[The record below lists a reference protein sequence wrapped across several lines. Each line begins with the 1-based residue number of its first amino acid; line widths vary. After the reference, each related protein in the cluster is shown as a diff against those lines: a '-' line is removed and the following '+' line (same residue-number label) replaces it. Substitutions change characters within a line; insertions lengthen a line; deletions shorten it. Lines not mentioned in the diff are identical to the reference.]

1 MENKRKKEA
10 GITLIALVTTII
22 VIILILTVT
31 LILFNRN
38 KNTETEQ
45 LQTIELTTE
54 LLDTENIER
63 IGYELKETEEE
74 ISSKYITAGK
84 EKYEIKA
91 DIKAGEST
99 GETEGKMIYVRG
111 NYDNVNI
118 YKTEYKINKY
128 EDKMM
133 QVSNILQQFEM
144 ICEGYIGP
152 LDEYEET
159 EQLYGESDAKFE
171 LPLEESIYNEER
183 LYSKIYK
190 NEEKE
195 YNINYYKT
203 GENITCELVRVL

>member
-1 MENKRKKEA
+1 MSDKKKK
-10 GITLIALVTTII
+10 TII
-22 VIILILTVT
+22 VSIIIAIILILVII

-38 KNTETEQ
+38 ENIEPEQ

-54 LLDTENIER
+54 LLDTEIIES

-74 ISSKYITAGK
+74 ISSKYITTGK

-91 DIKAGEST
+91 NIKAGEST

-128 EDKMM
+128 EDKTT

-144 ICEGYIGP
+144 IFLLLFLLVHI
-152 LDEYEET
+152 
-159 EQLYGESDAKFE
+159 LYF
-171 LPLEESIYNEER
+171 L
-183 LYSKIYK
+183 
-190 NEEKE
+190 
-195 YNINYYKT
+195 
-203 GENITCELVRVL
+203 

>member
-1 MENKRKKEA
+1 MSDKKKK
-10 GITLIALVTTII
+10 III
-22 VIILILTVT
+22 VSIIIAIILILVIT

-38 KNTETEQ
+38 ENTEPKQ

-54 LLDTENIER
+54 LLDVENIESL
-63 IGYELKETEEE
+63 GYELEKTEEE
-74 ISSKYITAGK
+74 ISSKYITTGK

-91 DIKAGEST
+91 NVKAGEST
-99 GETEGKMIYVRG
+99 EEAEGKMIYVRG
-111 NYDNVNI
+111 NYDNLNI

-128 EDKMM
+128 EDKIT

-144 ICEGYIGP
+144 LCEEYIGP

-171 LPLEESIYNEER
+171 LPLEESIYNEGR
-183 LYSKIYK
+183 LYSKTYK

-203 GENITCELVRVL
+203 GENITCELVRAL

>member
-1 MENKRKKEA
+1 MLDKNKKIIIGA
-10 GITLIALVTTII
+10 IIIA
-22 VIILILTVT
+22 IILILIVT
-31 LILFNRN
+31 LILLNRN
-38 KNTETEQ
+38 KNEEKEE

-54 LLDTENIER
+54 LLDTENIEGL
-63 IGYELKETEEE
+63 GYELEETEEE
-74 ISSKYITAGK
+74 ISSKYVTGRN
-84 EKYEIKA
+84 KYEIKA
-91 DIKAGEST
+91 NVKAGEST

-128 EDKMM
+128 EDKTT

-144 ICEGYIGP
+144 LCEEYIGS

-183 LYSKIYK
+183 LYSKTYK

>member
-1 MENKRKKEA
+1 MSDKKKKIIV
-10 GITLIALVTTII
+10 GTII
-22 VIILILTVT
+22 IAIILILVIT
-31 LILFNRN
+31 LILFNKN
-38 KNTETEQ
+38 KNEEKED

-54 LLDTENIER
+54 LLDVENIESLE
-63 IGYELKETEEE
+63 YELEETEEE

-91 DIKAGEST
+91 NIKAGEST

-111 NYDNVNI
+111 NYDNLNI

-128 EDKMM
+128 EDKTT

-144 ICEGYIGP
+144 ICEGYISP

-159 EQLYGESDAKFE
+159 EQLYGESNAKFE
-171 LPLEESIYNEER
+171 LPLEESIYNEGR
-183 LYSKIYK
+183 LYSKTYK

>member
-1 MENKRKKEA
+1 MSGNKKKIII
-10 GITLIALVTTII
+10 GTII
-22 VIILILTVT
+22 VVAIILVIV
-31 LILFNRN
+31 LILFNSN
-38 KNTETEQ
+38 KNKEQ
-45 LQTIELTTE
+45 EKLQNIELTTE
-54 LLDTENIER
+54 LLDVENIESLE
-63 IGYELKETEEE
+63 YELDETEEE
-74 ISSKYITAGK
+74 ISLKYVTTGK

-91 DIKAGEST
+91 NIKAGEST

-128 EDKMM
+128 EDKTT

-144 ICEGYIGP
+144 LCEEYIGP

-190 NEEKE
+190 NDQRE

>member
-1 MENKRKKEA
+1 MQENKKKIIIGA
-10 GITLIALVTTII
+10 IIIA
-22 VIILILTVT
+22 IILILIVT

-38 KNTETEQ
+38 KNEEKEE

-54 LLDTENIER
+54 LLDTENVES
-63 IGYELKETEEE
+63 IGYELDETKEE
-74 ISSKYITAGK
+74 ISSKYVTGRN
-84 EKYEIKA
+84 KYEVKA
-91 DIKAGEST
+91 NVIAGENT
-99 GETEGKMIYVRG
+99 EEAEGKMIYARG
-111 NYDNVNI
+111 NYDDLNV

-128 EDKMM
+128 EDKTT

-144 ICEGYIGP
+144 LCEEYIGS

>member
-1 MENKRKKEA
+1 MSDRKKK
-10 GITLIALVTTII
+10 TII
-22 VIILILTVT
+22 VSIIIAIILIIVIT

-38 KNTETEQ
+38 KNTEPEQ

-54 LLDTENIER
+54 LLNAENIENL
-63 IGYELKETEEE
+63 GYEVEETEEE
-74 ISSKYITAGK
+74 ISSKYISTGK

-91 DIKAGEST
+91 NVKAGEST

-111 NYDNVNI
+111 NYDNLNI

-128 EDKMM
+128 ESKMT

-144 ICEGYIGP
+144 LCEGYIGP

>member
-1 MENKRKKEA
+1 MQENKKKIIIGA
-10 GITLIALVTTII
+10 IIIAIILII
-22 VIILILTVT
+22 VIT

-38 KNTETEQ
+38 KNTEPEQ
-45 LQTIELTTE
+45 LQTIELTIE
-54 LLDTENIER
+54 LLDVENIESLE
-63 IGYELKETEEE
+63 YKLEETKEE
-74 ISSKYITAGK
+74 ISSKYVTGRN
-84 EKYEIKA
+84 KYEIKA
-91 DIKAGEST
+91 NVKAGEST

-128 EDKMM
+128 EDKTT

-144 ICEGYIGP
+144 LCEEYIGS

-183 LYSKIYK
+183 LYSKTYK

-195 YNINYYKT
+195 YNINYYKA
-203 GENITCELVRVL
+203 GENITCELVRVF

>member
-1 MENKRKKEA
+1 MSGKKKKIIIGA
-10 GITLIALVTTII
+10 IIIAT
-22 VIILILTVT
+22 ILILVIT
-31 LILFNRN
+31 LVLFNRN
-38 KNTETEQ
+38 KNTEPEQ

-54 LLDTENIER
+54 LLDAENVESLE
-63 IGYELKETEEE
+63 YELDETKEE
-74 ISSKYITAGK
+74 ISSKYVTGRN
-84 EKYEIKA
+84 KYEVKA
-91 DIKAGEST
+91 NVIAGENT

-111 NYDNVNI
+111 NYDNLNV

-128 EDKMM
+128 EDKIT

-183 LYSKIYK
+183 LYSKTYK

>member
-1 MENKRKKEA
+1 MSDKEKKIIVGA
-10 GITLIALVTTII
+10 IIIAIILII
-22 VIILILTVT
+22 VIT

-38 KNTETEQ
+38 ENTESEQ

-54 LLDTENIER
+54 LLDAENIEGL
-63 IGYELKETEEE
+63 GYELDEIEAE
-74 ISSKYITAGK
+74 ISSKYITTGK

-91 DIKAGEST
+91 NVKAGEST
-99 GETEGKMIYVRG
+99 EEAEGKMIYVRG
-111 NYDNVNI
+111 NYDNLNV

-128 EDKMM
+128 EDKTT

-183 LYSKIYK
+183 LYSKTYK

>member
-1 MENKRKKEA
+1 MSDKEKKIIVGA
-10 GITLIALVTTII
+10 IIIAIILII
-22 VIILILTVT
+22 VIT

-38 KNTETEQ
+38 KNTEPEQ
-45 LQTIELTTE
+45 LQTIELTIE
-54 LLDTENIER
+54 LLDVENIESLE
-63 IGYELKETEEE
+63 YKLEETKEE
-74 ISSKYITAGK
+74 ISSKYVTGRN
-84 EKYEIKA
+84 KYEIKA
-91 DIKAGEST
+91 NVKAGEST

-128 EDKMM
+128 EDKTT

-144 ICEGYIGP
+144 LCEEYIGS

-183 LYSKIYK
+183 LYSKTYK

>member
-1 MENKRKKEA
+1 MSGKKKKTIIES
-10 GITLIALVTTII
+10 IIIAIILII
-22 VIILILTVT
+22 VIT
-31 LILFNRN
+31 LMLFNRN
-38 KNTETEQ
+38 KNTEPEQ

-54 LLDTENIER
+54 LLDAENVESLE
-63 IGYELKETEEE
+63 YELEETKEE
-74 ISSKYITAGK
+74 ISSKYITTGK
-84 EKYEIKA
+84 EKYEVKA
-91 DIKAGEST
+91 NIKAGEST

-128 EDKMM
+128 EDKTT

-144 ICEGYIGP
+144 LCEEYIGP

-190 NEEKE
+190 NDQRE

>member
-1 MENKRKKEA
+1 MLDKNKKIIIGA
-10 GITLIALVTTII
+10 IIIA
-22 VIILILTVT
+22 IILILIVT
-31 LILFNRN
+31 LILLNRN
-38 KNTETEQ
+38 KNEEKEE

-54 LLDTENIER
+54 LLDTENIEGL
-63 IGYELKETEEE
+63 GYELEETEEE
-74 ISSKYITAGK
+74 ISSKYVTGRN
-84 EKYEIKA
+84 KYEIKA
-91 DIKAGEST
+91 NVKAGEST
-99 GETEGKMIYVRG
+99 GETEGKMIYVRE

-128 EDKMM
+128 ENRTT

-144 ICEGYIGP
+144 LCEEYIGP

-159 EQLYGESDAKFE
+159 EQLYGESNAKFE

-183 LYSKIYK
+183 LYSKTYK

>member
-1 MENKRKKEA
+1 MSGKKKK
-10 GITLIALVTTII
+10 IIILSIIIA
-22 VIILILTVT
+22 IILILVII

-38 KNTETEQ
+38 ENIEPEQ

-54 LLDTENIER
+54 LLDVENIEN
-63 IGYELKETEEE
+63 IGYELKETEE
-74 ISSKYITAGK
+74 ISSKYITTGK
-84 EKYEIKA
+84 EKYEIKVN
-91 DIKAGEST
+91 IVAGE
-99 GETEGKMIYVRG
+99 GAGAIEGKMIYVRG

-128 EDKMM
+128 EDKIT

-159 EQLYGESDAKFE
+159 EQLYGESNAKFE

-183 LYSKIYK
+183 LYSKTYK

>member
-1 MENKRKKEA
+1 MSDKEKK
-10 GITLIALVTTII
+10 IIIVSIIIAIILII
-22 VIILILTVT
+22 VIT
-31 LILFNRN
+31 LMLFNRN
-38 KNTETEQ
+38 KNTEPEQ

-54 LLDTENIER
+54 LLDVKNIESLE
-63 IGYELKETEEE
+63 YKLEKTEEE
-74 ISSKYITAGK
+74 ISSKYITTGK
-84 EKYEIKA
+84 EKYEVKA
-91 DIKAGEST
+91 NVKAGEST
-99 GETEGKMIYVRG
+99 EETEGKMIYVRG
-111 NYDNVNI
+111 NYDNLNI

-128 EDKMM
+128 ENRTT

-144 ICEGYIGP
+144 LCEEYIGP

-159 EQLYGESDAKFE
+159 EQLYGESNAKFE

-183 LYSKIYK
+183 LYSKTYK

>member
-1 MENKRKKEA
+1 MSDKKKK
-10 GITLIALVTTII
+10 III
-22 VIILILTVT
+22 VSIIIAIILILVIT

-38 KNTETEQ
+38 ENTEPKQ

-54 LLDTENIER
+54 LLDVENIESL
-63 IGYELKETEEE
+63 GYELEKTEEE
-74 ISSKYITAGK
+74 ISSKYITTGK

-91 DIKAGEST
+91 NVKAGEST
-99 GETEGKMIYVRG
+99 EEAEGKMIYVRG
-111 NYDNVNI
+111 NYDNLNI

-128 EDKMM
+128 EDKIT

-144 ICEGYIGP
+144 LCEEYIGP

-171 LPLEESIYNEER
+171 LPLEESIYNEGR

-203 GENITCELVRVL
+203 GENITCELVRAL

>member
-1 MENKRKKEA
+1 MSDKKKKIIV
-10 GITLIALVTTII
+10 GTII
-22 VIILILTVT
+22 IAIILILVII

-38 KNTETEQ
+38 ENTESEK

-54 LLDTENIER
+54 LLDAENIESL
-63 IGYELKETEEE
+63 GYELEETEE
-74 ISSKYITAGK
+74 ISSKYITTGK

-91 DIKAGEST
+91 NIKAGEST

-111 NYDNVNI
+111 NYDNLNI

-128 EDKMM
+128 EDKTT

>member
-1 MENKRKKEA
+1 MQENKKKVIIGA
-10 GITLIALVTTII
+10 IMIA
-22 VIILILTVT
+22 IILIMVIT

-38 KNTETEQ
+38 KNEEKEE
-45 LQTIELTTE
+45 LQTIALTTE
-54 LLDTENIER
+54 LLDTENIESV
-63 IGYELKETEEE
+63 GYELEETEEE
-74 ISSKYITAGK
+74 ISSKYITTGK

-91 DIKAGEST
+91 NIKAGEIT
-99 GETEGKMIYVRG
+99 NETEGKMIYVRG
-111 NYDNVNI
+111 NYDNLNV

-128 EDKMM
+128 EDKIT

-144 ICEGYIGP
+144 ICEGYIGL

-183 LYSKIYK
+183 LYSKTYK

-195 YNINYYKT
+195 YNINYYKA
-203 GENITCELVRVL
+203 GENITCELVRVF

>member
-1 MENKRKKEA
+1 MSDKKKK
-10 GITLIALVTTII
+10 II
-22 VIILILTVT
+22 VGAIIIAIILIVVITI
-31 LILFNRN
+31 ILFNRK
-38 KNTETEQ
+38 KNEEQ
-45 LQTIELTTE
+45 EKLQTIELTTE
-54 LLDTENIER
+54 LLDAENIENL
-63 IGYELKETEEE
+63 GYELEETEEE
-74 ISSKYITAGK
+74 ISSKYITTGK

-91 DIKAGEST
+91 NIKAGEST
-99 GETEGKMIYVRG
+99 GETEGKMMYVRG
-111 NYDNVNI
+111 NYDNLNI
-118 YKTEYKINKY
+118 YKTKYKINKY
-128 EDKMM
+128 EDKTT

-171 LPLEESIYNEER
+171 LPLEESIYNEEM

-203 GENITCELVRVL
+203 EENITCELVRVL

>member
-1 MENKRKKEA
+1 MSEKKKKIIIGA
-10 GITLIALVTTII
+10 IIIA
-22 VIILILTVT
+22 IILILIVT
-31 LILFNRN
+31 LILLNRN
-38 KNTETEQ
+38 KNEEKEE

-54 LLDTENIER
+54 LLDTENVES
-63 IGYELKETEEE
+63 IGYELDETKEE
-74 ISSKYITAGK
+74 ISSKYVTGRN
-84 EKYEIKA
+84 KYEVKA
-91 DIKAGEST
+91 NVIAGENT
-99 GETEGKMIYVRG
+99 EEAEGKMIYARG
-111 NYDNVNI
+111 NYDDLNV

-128 EDKMM
+128 EDKTT

-144 ICEGYIGP
+144 LCEEYIGS

>member
-1 MENKRKKEA
+1 MSDKKKK
-10 GITLIALVTTII
+10 II
-22 VIILILTVT
+22 VGAIIIAVILIII

-38 KNTETEQ
+38 KNTDQEQ

-54 LLDTENIER
+54 LLDTENIEGL
-63 IGYELKETEEE
+63 GYELEKTEEE
-74 ISSKYITAGK
+74 ISSKYITTGK

-99 GETEGKMIYVRG
+99 EETEGKMIYVRG

-133 QVSNILQQFEM
+133 QISNILQQFEM

-152 LDEYEET
+152 LDEYDET

-190 NEEKE
+190 NEEKK